1 MTKVQK
7 PMTKEALAK
16 PPHSGECA
24 HTAPRRLVRQNEDF
38 VSVFR
43 FCVCL
48 LLLLPLPL
56 MAENLRIG
64 IIGLD
69 TSHAEQFTLRLNDTA
84 NPNHVPGGRVVA
96 AFPAA
101 SADIEESRSRV
112 EGFTAIVRD
121 KFGVRIAGGIEDVCN
136 NVDAILLLTLDGRP
150 RLPQMKQIL
159 SFGKPVFMDKPV
171 AASLKDAVEIYRLA
185 EAAKV
190 PVFSASAIRW
200 YPGVLEVA
208 NVEKEPANGA
218 LSYGPAHILAHHPDL
233 FFYGIHPTEALFTI
247 MGTGCLSV
255 SRVTT
260 PASSVVTG
268 LWQGSRTGTLHAI
281 HEGVK
286 AYKVIRFGKNA
297 VTEQKS
303 EGDYTPMLR
312 EIIKFFQTKQ
322 PPISAKD
329 TLEIYAFMEA
339 AEESKRRGGKSISLR
354 EVLSKAGAPDAWLTA
369 DPKATPAPSTKP
381 TDKKNLPQPGS
392 E

>member
-64 IIGLD
+64 IIWLD